1 MLAFILAVSLG
12 QAAASEV
19 QAAFDATR
27 AAVSPP
33 RVVAEVDGGTAKGEP
48 VGLAWAADGSMLY
61 LRTAEYDRW
70 RNEQA
75 HHFLVPTTGEPPK
88 PVDAVPPWA
97 ATYWMWK
104 SGQVAPGVPDMRF
117 DTEAQTQMATAT
129 GTVRDGGLSQ
139 LRADPSQSQV
149 TTDLASVQQTATI
162 TIRMKGTV
170 VAQSVNKPMVP
181 GATWG
186 WAPAPLGGLAFVD
199 AKKRLV
205 LVDRAGKTL
214 DVAGTADVMLPAW
227 SPDGKRIAFLQRK
240 GRKNFVLS
248 VVEVGIR

>member
-1 MLAFILAVSLG
+1 MLAFILAVALG
-12 QAAASEV
+12 QAAAAQV
-19 QAAFDATR
+19 LDAFDTTR

-33 RVVAEVDGGTAKGEP
+33 RVIAEIDGGIAKGEP
-48 VGLAWAADGSMLY
+48 VGLAWAADGSILY

-75 HHFLVPTTGEPPK
+75 HHFLVSATGQPTK
-88 PVDAVPPWA
+88 PVDAAPPWA
-97 ATYWMWK
+97 AAYWMWK

-117 DTEAQTQMATAT
+117 ETDAQTQMSTAT

-139 LRADPSQSQV
+139 SRADPTQSQV

-162 TIRMKGTV
+162 TIRLKGTV

-181 GATWG
+181 GVTWG

-199 AKKRLV
+199 AKKRLA
-205 LVDRAGKTL
+205 LIDRAGKTL

-227 SPDGKRIAFLQRK
+227 SPDGKRIAYLQRK
-240 GRKNFVLS
+240 GRKNLVLS
-248 VVEVGIR
+248 VVEVDAR

>member
-1 MLAFILAVSLG
+1 MLAFILAVAIG
-12 QAAASEV
+12 QAAAPQV
-19 QAAFDATR
+19 LAAFDASR
-27 AAVSPP
+27 SGVSPP
-33 RVVAEVDGGTAKGEP
+33 RVVAEVDGGMAKGEP
-48 VGLAWAADGSMLY
+48 VGLSWAADGSTLY

-75 HHFLVPTTGEPPK
+75 HHLVVTVTGGGVTV
-88 PVDAVPPWA
+88 VDAVPPWA

-104 SGQVAPGVPDMRF
+104 SGQVAPGVPDMRLET
-117 DTEAQTQMATAT
+117 DAQTQMATAT
-129 GTVRDGGLSQ
+129 GSVRDGGLSQ
-139 LRADPSQSQV
+139 SRADPTQSQV

-162 TIRMKGTV
+162 TIRLKGTV
-170 VAQSVNKPMVP
+170 VAQSVNKPMAP
-181 GATWG
+181 GSTWG

-199 AKKRLV
+199 AKKRLA
-205 LVDRAGKTL
+205 LIDRAGKTL

-248 VVEVGIR
+248 VVEVEAR